1 MTKQWLQENPTSRF
15 RHDAQLAAHIEK
27 GAQAASCV
35 DTSVRGMVLPPQIAA
50 NAGLNV
56 FLRCDELSSSHD
68 ELSSSPRRPISVS
81 NSEWSVFSCI
91 EADRCDHI
99 LVGMKDPSARW
110 KDVGEIDLRPC
121 VHGSTNSIKFH
132 PIPSNSTFF
141 SWPHF
146 PKCESKSS
154 STC

>member
-56 FLRCDELSSSHD
+56 FLRCDHIMT
-68 ELSSSPRRPISVS
+68 LSSSPGHPISIS
-81 NSEWSVFSCI
+81 NLEWSVISCI

-99 LVGMKDPSARW
+99 LVRMKDPLARW
-110 KDVGEIDLRPC
+110 KDLDEIDLRPC

-132 PIPSNSTFF
+132 PIPSNSILF

-146 PKCESKSS
+146 PKCESRSS